1 MEKYL
6 RFQHDYMTSYHYLF
20 KVDAEDFIHGELIDL
35 APRFEPLLYAVVA
48 FAAYH
53 YTVRLPDSEADFHSF
68 WKYYCKSIVKLRE
81 HLASN
86 NERNDLV
93 LLTVLQLATF
103 EEFLGDWTNLATHQR
118 AAYGIIVSRYT
129 PQTIMSTNRGRKM
142 FDWYLRLDVLSGLM
156 AVRDVAMDRSWLA
169 YAARWHKERMESGE
183 GDRLSNTMEYF
194 GKGLSLVA
202 HDLAHTFAQVNENV
216 DRPGFSLGPVLEE
229 VEQLYIRLDALR
241 RWIQELNDPSYAGV
255 DSDIKR
261 GEEEEAFDVNV
272 PLFRGKLWPLNF
284 VWIDWY
290 GIFLLVKKQTLLTT
304 QKARRAHE
312 EVERDKQ
319 EGQSQLPPE
328 LTSYARTVCEIYNA
342 IAQSTTAPA
351 GATLVC
357 FGHLALS
364 TVFLPRAPPASH
376 AKYTMWSRR
385 QLAHIE
391 RQGYIWPP
399 HFRKE
404 MAMRWND
411 PRIENWW
418 LPRNEGKTRMLG
430 EIRGVVE
437 ERLALAADRPDDGRN
452 DLREIKGLFEK
463 MEMPSGRRES
473 SASFDAAYIN
483 SSAGMAHAASMIST
497 PEDGS
502 STGSGGGFS
511 PRTTTAEQDS
521 NRNTPRSRKGSHPE
535 SPLAQSRPPPGGRM
549 SGIWEEQP

>member
-20 KVDAEDFIHGELIDL
+20 KVDSEDFVHGELIDL
-35 APRFEPLLYAVVA
+35 APQFEPLLYAVIA

-53 YTVRLPDSEADFHSF
+53 YTVRLPDSEADFSSF

-81 HLASN
+81 HLAAN
-86 NERNDLV
+86 KERDDLV

-103 EEFLGDWTNLATHQR
+103 EEYMGDWTNLATHQR
-118 AAYGIIVSRYT
+118 AAHGIIISRYT
-129 PQTIMSTNRGRKM
+129 PETLMSTNRGRKM
-142 FDWYLRLDVLSGLM
+142 FDWYLRLDVISGLM
-156 AVRDVAMDRSWLA
+156 AVRDVAMNRSWLA
-169 YAARWHKERMESGE
+169 YAAQFYKERVESEEGE
-183 GDRLSNTMEYF
+183 TLSSTMEFF
-194 GKGLSLVA
+194 GKSLSLIT
-202 HDLAHTFAQVNENV
+202 HDVAHTFAWVDENV
-216 DRPGFSLGPVLEE
+216 DQPGFSLEPVLDQIK
-229 VEQLYIRLDALR
+229 QLHTRLDALR
-241 RWIQELNDPSYAGV
+241 RRIQELNDPSFAGV
-255 DSDIKR
+255 DSKIKR
-261 GEEEEAFDVNV
+261 REEEEAFDVNV

-290 GIFLLVKKQTLLTT
+290 GIFLLLKKQTLLTIR
-304 QKARRAHE
+304 KARRAQE
-312 EVERDKQ
+312 EMEQAQ
-319 EGQSQLPPE
+319 EEQSQLPLE
-328 LTSYARTVCEIYNA
+328 LTSYARAVCEIFNA

-376 AKYTMWSRR
+376 AKYSMWSRR

-404 MAMRWND
+404 MAMLWND
-411 PRIENWW
+411 PTIEDWW
-418 LPRNEGKTRMLG
+418 LPRDEGKTRILG
-430 EIRGVVE
+430 EIRGVVK
-437 ERLALAADRPDDGRN
+437 ERYALAAEGPDDGRN

-463 MEMPSGRRES
+463 MDIPGSRRAS
-473 SASFDAAYIN
+473 SASFDATYIN

-502 STGSGGGFS
+502 SAGSVGGLS
-511 PRTTTAEQDS
+511 PWASTTEQDS
-521 NRNTPRSRKGSHPE
+521 SKHTPRSRKGSHPE
-535 SPLAQSRPPPGGRM
+535 SPLAQSRPAPGNRM